1 MLFFRLTINYQ
12 EKLPKVKE
20 KWIVH
25 QNKEFCIRC
34 GTKFVSDNC
43 QKCQEFGPIYRD
55 TKMYQLPYKYPFSA
69 KEYQVIG
76 VKLTELQQ
84 LASEFIINHLNSELD
99 ILIWAVCGAGKTEIT
114 FAVIAKYLTDSKFIA
129 FVIPRRDLLLEIYNR
144 LIEQF
149 PKAVIGIMSGDIKE
163 NPNAQMYVLTPNQLL
178 RFKNCFSLIICDEVD
193 AYPFMEDPRLMFAV
207 TSARYENS
215 KVIYLTS
222 TPDEKLLNRNLEV
235 FTINR
240 RWHGYLLPEPELQ
253 YLNRN
258 LFIWGYIP
266 KRIKELLNN
275 QRKLLI
281 FVGNIDFGNKVLRI
295 LKFKGYDVRFV
306 HAKSLERQQIIEEF
320 RENHF
325 AILITTT
332 ILERGMTFTNI
343 NVLVLDADYFSYNVS
358 SLVQIAGRVNRK
370 KDDQKGEVIF
380 AMHLENNNIRNAI
393 LQIKK
398 MNKN

>member
-25 QNKEFCIRC
+25 QNKESCIRC
-34 GTKFVSDNC
+34 GTRFVDEQC
-43 QKCQEFGPIYRD
+43 LKCQEFGPIYRD
-55 TKMYQLPYKYPFSA
+55 TKMYQLPYKYPFAS
-69 KEYQVIG
+69 KKYNVTG
-76 VKLTELQQ
+76 VELTKLQQ
-84 LASEFIINHLNSELD
+84 RASDFIINHLNSQLD

-114 FAVIAKYLTDSKFIA
+114 FAVIAKYLTARKFIA

-149 PKAVIGIMSGDIKE
+149 PEVIIGVMSGDVKK
-163 NPNAQMYVLTPNQLL
+163 NLNAQIYVLTPNQLL

-207 TSARYENS
+207 TSARYQNS

-222 TPDEKLLNRNLEV
+222 TPDEKLLANELEI

-240 RWHGYLLPEPELQ
+240 RWHGHLLPEPELT

-258 LFIWGYIP
+258 LFKMGYIP
-266 KRIKELLNN
+266 QKIKGLLNN

-281 FVGNIDFGNKVLRI
+281 FVGNIKFGNKALKILRI
-295 LKFKGYDVRFV
+295 KGYNVEFIY
-306 HAKSLERQQIIEEF
+306 AGSLERQRIIDDF
-320 RENHF
+320 RNNKF
-325 AILITTT
+325 KILITTT
-332 ILERGMTFTNI
+332 ILERGVTFSNI
-343 NVLVLDADYFSYNVS
+343 NVLILDADYFSYNVS

-370 KDDQKGEVIF
+370 KNDQEGRVIF
-380 AMHLENNNIRNAI
+380 AMHIENNNIRNAI

-398 MNKN
+398 MNEN